1 MGILLGVI
9 SVLLFLL
16 IITFHEFGHFITAK
30 MSGVQVNEFSI
41 GMGPKIFKFK
51 KGSTLYSFRLFP
63 IGGFCAREGED
74 GLSDN
79 KNAFV
84 NKSVGKRIIIVTAG
98 AFMNIV
104 LAILL
109 MMITLLQQNYFA
121 STQIAKFSDDSLI
134 DKSGLQVGDT
144 IKSIDGYKIYTYT
157 DLAFA
162 LALNNNFKADIVVNR
177 NGTNFDLKNVE
188 FKTREDENGKKIIER
203 DFYVQPIEKNFF
215 TFFSQTFKEIGSHIR
230 IAYVSLFKLIRGE
243 FGLNTVSG
251 PVGIAAVISNAAAEG
266 LEVNFLHAL
275 NNIITIMMVISISLG
290 VMNLLPF
297 PALDG
302 GRLIFLII
310 EAVTKKKVNPK
321 YEEMIH
327 KSGLIILM
335 FFAVIIAF
343 SDIYKLF
350 AKSG

>member
-1 MGILLGVI
+1 MI
-9 SVLLFLL
+9 
-16 IITFHEFGHFITAK
+16 
-30 MSGVQVNEFSI
+30 N
-41 GMGPKIFKFK
+41 
-51 KGSTLYSFRLFP
+51 
-63 IGGFCAREGED
+63 
-74 GLSDN
+74 
-79 KNAFV
+79 
-84 NKSVGKRIIIVTAG
+84 NKSE
-98 AFMNIV
+98 
-104 LAILL
+104 
-109 MMITLLQQNYFA
+109 
-121 STQIAKFSDDSLI
+121 
-134 DKSGLQVGDT
+134 
-144 IKSIDGYKIYTYT
+144 YKIYTYT